1 MKKFIKLNSSERKNL
16 IQKVSNDL
24 ELRFDIVEKDIWV
37 CYVLQKLFSNEEL
50 KNNLIFKGGTCLSK
64 AYNAIGR
71 FSEDVDITINS
82 NVLEI
87 DCKSQKINNIKS
99 NNRNAA
105 RKFVEN
111 EILPILKI
119 IFDDE
124 LGSKNYELVFDEEDE
139 NNITLFFSFPNP
151 NTSSANIS
159 FDENGT
165 MLFKNNGTKAFFYG
179 GKLRNIEPDYYSY
192 IKPKIK
198 LEFGALGGIWPSEK
212 KIIQPYAKK
221 ILSDY
226 FDEFEV
232 DTLSIK
238 RNFIEKLLILHSIT
252 FRPENKPI
260 HQNYSRHYYDVYSI
274 IKSGLTIDQVA
285 DLEILESVVKN
296 KHVFWNESW
305 VKYDK
310 IQKFSDIRLIPSE
323 SRVTEIKKDYKNME
337 EMFFKDFP
345 KFEEM
350 ILELQDFE
358 NSLIGNNNN

>member
-16 IQKVSNDL
+16 IQKVANDL
-24 ELRFDIVEKDIWV
+24 GLRFDIVEKDIWV
-37 CYVLQKLFSNEEL
+37 CYVLQKLFSNEVL

-64 AYNAIGR
+64 AYDAISR

-87 DCKSQKINNIKS
+87 SGQSQKIDKIKS
-99 NNRNAA
+99 RNRKAA

-111 EILPILKI
+111 EILPILKTV
-119 IFDDE
+119 FNAD
-124 LGSKNYELVFDEEDE
+124 LGSKNYELVFDEEDK
-139 NNITLFFSFPNP
+139 NNTTLFFNFPHSP
-151 NTSSANIS
+151 SDILAT
-159 FDENGT
+159 ENNEVLTTEDGFVIA
-165 MLFKNNGTKAFFYG
+165 LENNNY
-179 GKLRNIEPDYYSY
+179 NY

-212 KIIQPYAKK
+212 KIIKPYAKE

-232 DTLSIK
+232 NTLSIK

-252 FRPENKPI
+252 LRPEEKPI
-260 HQNYSRHYYDVYSI
+260 NQNYSRHYYDVYSI
-274 IKSGLTIDQVA
+274 LVNGLNINPID
-285 DLEILESVVKN
+285 DLEILEAVVKN
-296 KHVFWNESW
+296 KHDFWNESW
-305 VKYDK
+305 VDYSK
-310 IQKFSDIRLIPSE
+310 IKKFSDIKLIPNE
-323 SRVTEIKKDYKNME
+323 SRMTEIKKDYKNME

-350 ILELQDFE
+350 ILKLQDFK
-358 NSLIGNNNN
+358 NSLIENNNIKISNF